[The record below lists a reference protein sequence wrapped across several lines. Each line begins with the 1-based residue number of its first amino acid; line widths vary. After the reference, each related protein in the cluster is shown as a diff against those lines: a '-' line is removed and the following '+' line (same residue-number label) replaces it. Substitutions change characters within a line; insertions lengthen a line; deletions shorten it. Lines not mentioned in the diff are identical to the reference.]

1 MLALALL
8 LAGASAGTGA
18 APRPAPPVR
27 AEATATVRIVRP
39 VVISAAAQ
47 SSSPASWRET
57 NVRLP
62 DGRIE
67 QVRVLD
73 LP

>member
-8 LAGASAGTGA
+8 AAAAGA
-18 APRPAPPVR
+18 APHPGPVR

-39 VVISAAAQ
+39 VIISAATQ
-47 SSSPASWRET
+47 SKSPANWRET
-57 NVRLP
+57 SVRLP
-62 DGRIE
+62 DGTIE
-67 QVRVLD
+67 QLRVIE

>member
-8 LAGASAGTGA
+8 AAAAGA
-18 APRPAPPVR
+18 APHPEPVR

-39 VVISAAAQ
+39 VIISAAAQ
-47 SSSPASWRET
+47 SKSPASWRET
-57 NVRLP
+57 SVHLP

-67 QVRVLD
+67 QLRVID

>member
-8 LAGASAGTGA
+8 TAAAAA
-18 APRPAPPVR
+18 APHPEPVR

-39 VVISAAAQ
+39 VIISAAAQ
-47 SSSPASWRET
+47 SISLASWRET
-57 NVRLP
+57 TVHLP
-62 DGRIE
+62 NGTIE
-67 QVRVLD
+67 QLRVID